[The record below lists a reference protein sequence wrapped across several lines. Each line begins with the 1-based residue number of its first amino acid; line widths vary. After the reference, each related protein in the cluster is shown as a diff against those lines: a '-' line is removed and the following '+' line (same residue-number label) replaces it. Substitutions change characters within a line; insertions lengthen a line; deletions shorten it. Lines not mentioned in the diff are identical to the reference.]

1 MVRCGEAA
9 PPKVIAF
16 TTPEHALTVL
26 QREGDGG
33 GSERGTA
40 NDLIGGLDAAVGLA
54 LERLES
60 VREEQLIRADR
71 MAAADVYFVQ
81 LREPTS
87 GQTVEQ

>member
-1 MVRCGEAA
+1 MVQCGEAA

-33 GSERGTA
+33 GSERGTETG
-40 NDLIGGLDAAVGLA
+40 LMGGLDAAVGLA

-60 VREEQLIRADR
+60 VREAQLIRADR
-71 MAAADVYFVQ
+71 MAAADVYAVQ
-81 LREPTS
+81 LREPGP
-87 GQTVEQ
+87 GQTVGQ